1 MKMLTTLEGTTVTV
15 EKKVVVV
22 CPAQRCGEIPS
33 DVFAI
38 LGSASPLWVDLKFVH
53 TTSGIRQ
60 EDSAA
65 AASSTVEDSSED
77 VELKKKCLLDVVAMS
92 QLRKD
97 LLTLLD
103 SGVDA
108 DLRLETRD
116 GTVFDVHRY
125 ILSGRCMNYIKS

>member
-1 MKMLTTLEGTTVTV
+1 MKMITTLEGTRITV

-33 DVFAI
+33 DVFAR

-53 TTSGIRQ
+53 TTAIIRQ
-60 EDSAA
+60 EEPTAA
-65 AASSTVEDSSED
+65 STVEDSSED
-77 VELKKKCLLDVVAMS
+77 VELKTESLLDVGAMS

-97 LLTLLD
+97 LLTLLG

-125 ILSGRCMNYIKS
+125 ILSGR

>member
-1 MKMLTTLEGTTVTV
+1 MKMLTTLEGTRITV

-22 CPAQRCGEIPS
+22 CRAQRCGEIPS
-33 DVFAI
+33 DVFAR

-53 TTSGIRQ
+53 TTSIIRQ

-65 AASSTVEDSSED
+65 ASTVEVSSED
-77 VELKKKCLLDVVAMS
+77 VELKKECLLDVGAMS

-97 LLTLLD
+97 LLTLLG

-116 GTVFDVHRY
+116 GTVFDVHRF
-125 ILSGRCMNYIKS
+125 ILSGR

>member
-1 MKMLTTLEGTTVTV
+1 MKMLTTLEGTTITV
-15 EKKVVVV
+15 EKRVVVV

-33 DVFAI
+33 DVFAR

-53 TTSGIRQ
+53 TTSIIRQ
-60 EDSAA
+60 EESTAA
-65 AASSTVEDSSED
+65 AAASTVEDSSED
-77 VELKKKCLLDVVAMS
+77 VELKKECLVDVGAIS

-103 SGVDA
+103 SGVDT

-125 ILSGRCMNYIKS
+125 ILSGR